1 MLIYTAKLT
10 KTKLALFV
18 GAVFLVLLLIIAAV
32 SSLKTHDAAGTAA
45 LTVSEVSFKNIRDNG
60 DRIAF
65 LNAFGWEVGADPV
78 AIEEVVIPEEFD
90 GVYAQYNELQ
100 RYQGLDLEKYRGK
113 TAKRYT
119 YEVTNYPG
127 NEDNVVANLLIYKN
141 RVIGGDVCSTEYR
154 GFMHGFERTAG

>member
-154 GFMHGFERTAG
+154 GLMHGFERTAG